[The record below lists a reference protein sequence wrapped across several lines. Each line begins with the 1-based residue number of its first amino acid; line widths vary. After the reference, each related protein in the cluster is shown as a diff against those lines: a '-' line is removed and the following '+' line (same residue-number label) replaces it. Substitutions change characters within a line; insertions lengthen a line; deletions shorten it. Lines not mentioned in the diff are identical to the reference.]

1 MPDGGICRE
10 GVQGVGQGDV
20 GGVPVYNQQTD
31 GVFEMIF
38 ITKKELERT
47 IDEIVS
53 KKMYERM
60 KDMNEL
66 ADDVNRNVNA
76 IFRDTEYLREERFI
90 DEVVERINRKQI
102 RGGK

>member
-1 MPDGGICRE
+1 
-10 GVQGVGQGDV
+10 
-20 GGVPVYNQQTD
+20 
-31 GVFEMIF
+31 MIF